1 VEGQNIIIKKV
12 KKGGHGGHH
21 GGSWKVAYADFV
33 TAMMAFFLLLWLTSM
48 VAPEKRARVSH
59 YFKHFS
65 IFDKSGSTMLDLS
78 KGEVKVTVVESEGI
92 KDESK
97 PPPPEEK
104 SKEVTEEPREDA
116 STRISSEEFMEKL
129 RREVETKLA
138 DVKDQITVDVFEG
151 GVRIEIVDKDGN
163 PMFPSGSAEMSGD
176 GRKIL
181 KVITENLKDNDSKIA
196 IEGHTDARQTT
207 SSRYSNWELSTER
220 ASAARKELERDGLNP
235 DRLIR
240 VAGYAATEPLVKKN
254 PLDPRNRRIS
264 ILLFYKYG
272 PRELLPVE
280 PSRQPLPSLGPA
292 PDSRSGSTSR
302 STSDPGRRGFIKR
315 PIDPVHN
322 YLFNR

>member
-12 KKGGHGGHH
+12 KKGGHGGAH

-78 KGEVKVTVVESEGI
+78 KGEVKVTVIESEGI
-92 KDESK
+92 KDENE
-97 PPPPEEK
+97 PPPPEGK
-104 SKEVTEEPREDA
+104 SKEVKEEPREDV
-116 STRISSEEFMEKL
+116 SSVISSEEFMEKL

-254 PLDPRNRRIS
+254 PLDPKNRRIS
-264 ILLFYKYG
+264 ILLFYRYG

-280 PSRQPLPSLGPA
+280 PNRQPLPSVGPTPA
-292 PDSRSGSTSR
+292 PRSGSTSR
-302 STSDPGRRGFIKR
+302 STSDSGRRDFIKR